1 MRLPFCYVEVIIYIG
16 HGLRLTE
23 QRSPYYKTS
32 KKSEIMDKKKYIDIL
47 TEQADKNHRPQ
58 EMALS
63 DFCDYLLELFS
74 IDAFKGGTA
83 EYSQHI
89 LRCAEK
95 IRSSRGLP
103 CNGSRTWRR
112 T

>member
-1 MRLPFCYVEVIIYIG
+1 
-16 HGLRLTE
+16 
-23 QRSPYYKTS
+23 
-32 KKSEIMDKKKYIDIL
+32 MDKKKYIDIL

-95 IRSSRGLP
+95 KSGVHGACAAMAPGRGGGHEKGPMAGCVRHLV
-103 CNGSRTWRR
+103 
-112 T
+112 